1 MEHRKGGTMKLKNI
15 LLVVKDIERSKEF
28 YRHLFGLET
37 IAEFDGNVVLTEGLV
52 LEARS
57 LWEQAV
63 GKCVRNGG
71 DDAELYFEENNLDF
85 FLEKLRTWS
94 QPVEYVTP
102 CAEDDRGQRTV
113 RIYDPDHHM
122 IEVKETMDSAAR
134 RHMEP

>member
-52 LEARS
+52 LEARF

-63 GKCVRNGG
+63 GKRVRNGG
-71 DDAELYFEENNLDF
+71 NDTELYFEENNLDF

-102 CAEDDRGQRTV
+102 CVEDDRGQRTV